1 MSGAFGGLLG
11 SLPPH
16 GFLPAANGYLLRQD
30 WDEDSPPPSTWSSTW
45 RRATTSS
52 CRRATRS
59 ALQLHAG
66 SGQWEEKAAE
76 GPLLGVYD
84 GAEFDAVKGHLAP
97 GDVLMLFTDGLVEA
111 ADRDIA
117 EGIDRLT
124 GEADRYVS
132 TGFEGAA
139 WHLIEACAKDVNDD
153 RALLLLSR
161 KSW

>member
-1 MSGAFGGLLG
+1 M
-11 SLPPH
+11 
-16 GFLPAANGYLLRQD
+16 
-30 WDEDSPPPSTWSSTW
+30 
-45 RRATTSS
+45 
-52 CRRATRS
+52 
-59 ALQLHAG
+59 
-66 SGQWEEKAAE
+66 AE

-84 GAEFDAVKGHLAP
+84 GAQFDAVKGSLAP

-111 ADRDIA
+111 SDRDIA

-124 GEADRYVS
+124 GEADRYVA

-161 KSW
+161 RA